1 MNAAF
6 AFRLPQVD
14 VVTRREAIAG
24 AIAGAAALYGVEAG
38 GVDRVLSAMAAP
50 VAPGRLEDIEH
61 VVFVIQENRSFEH
74 YFGTLHGVR
83 GFSDP
88 GAPPGVFAQPGY
100 PAPGYGGVL
109 MPFHLDTTAGQG
121 ECTPDPTHA
130 WGPQHRSWNGG
141 RMDGFVREH
150 LAADGDATG
159 PATMGYFTRADLPFY
174 YALADAFT
182 ICDGY
187 FCSVIGPSYPN
198 QVFAVSATNDPDGHA
213 GGPVVEG
220 ASPGS
225 LSWTTMPEQLSAGGI
240 SWKVYTSPD
249 NYSPGQVGDPPFQFF
264 RQYATNPDLS
274 ARALTPTFPG
284 TFQSDVRSGQLPQV
298 SWVYTPVVWS
308 EHPPAPIS
316 YGEAAVSMILA
327 TLTDDPAVWAKTA
340 LIVTW

>member
-61 VVFVIQENRSFEH
+61 VVIVIQENRSFDH
-74 YFGTLHGVR
+74 YFGTLRGVR
-83 GFSDP
+83 GFQDP
-88 GAPPGVFAQPGY
+88 TADPSVFAQPGY

-121 ECTPDPTHA
+121 ECTPDPKHA

-182 ICDGY
+182 ICDRY

-198 QVFAVSATNDPDGHA
+198 QVHLVGGWLDPHGTK
-213 GGPVVEG
+213 GGPVVEDV
-220 ASPGS
+220 APFS
-225 LSWTTMPEQLSAGGI
+225 LSWTTMPEQLQARKVD
-240 SWKVYTSPD
+240 WKAYVAAD
-249 NYSPGQVGDPPFQFF
+249 NYTPQEIGDAPFWFF
-264 RQYATNPDLS
+264 KQYRDDADLN
-274 ARALTPTFPG
+274 AHG
-284 TFQSDVRSGQLPQV
+284 
-298 SWVYTPVVWS
+298 
-308 EHPPAPIS
+308 I
-316 YGEAAVSMILA
+316 
-327 TLTDDPAVWAKTA
+327 
-340 LIVTW
+340 